1 MIDFRKKVKEDRGFL
16 KKIELAIPGF
26 RGYRKREDLRIA
38 DNLLRTHIADE
49 IKNVSLELE
58 EYRKILTKNME
69 LDVLGEIGSLINHV
83 NAIEGKVRHAEHGYA
98 GISPDYRI
106 DETEINKL
114 YEWDLNLITHIK
126 NMQTLVK
133 NLSEDITSSNQKS
146 IIDKMNVF
154 NNQLRKFDELFDKRR
169 NSLLDLGG

>member
-1 MIDFRKKVKEDRGFL
+1 MIDFREKVKEDRGIL

-38 DNLLRTHIADE
+38 DNLLRAYIADE
-49 IKNVSLELE
+49 IKNISLELE
-58 EYRKILTKNME
+58 EYRRTLTKNME
-69 LDVLGEIGSLINHV
+69 LDLLNDIGSLINHV

-114 YEWDLNLITHIK
+114 YEWDLNLIAHIK
-126 NMQTLVK
+126 IMKTLIK
-133 NLSEDITSSNQKS
+133 TLSENVVSSDQKNIS
-146 IIDKMNVF
+146 DKMTDF
-154 NNQLRKFDELFDKRR
+154 NSQLRKFDELFEKRR
-169 NSLLDLGG
+169 NSLLELGG